1 MLIPSLSVSE
11 VITHTER
18 RHLFQINHS
27 STVFDIN
34 RKTDT
39 GSGSRPHCIYV
50 IRLYPYFLSP
60 LQLLRVKNAVKAH
73 PSWVTMILP
82 NRANNLSLNAKIIIR
97 LFFFLLIPHSTK
109 AGCPAVA
116 KFRSPHEG
124 IRQHHQS
131 TVLWTCSVV
140 LLNLRNS
147 RRSLFSVTKENVSV
161 QVKNTLTQLSIN
173 KWLSSTKRDL

>member
-27 STVFDIN
+27 STVLDIN

-97 LFFFLLIPHSTK
+97 LFFFSANPSFYKGWMSRCSQIQVTTWRHKTASSIHSTMDLQCCSFK
-109 AGCPAVA
+109 SE
-116 KFRSPHEG
+116 KFKT
-124 IRQHHQS
+124 I
-131 TVLWTCSVV
+131 SVFC
-140 LLNLRNS
+140 N
-147 RRSLFSVTKENVSV
+147 
-161 QVKNTLTQLSIN
+161 
-173 KWLSSTKRDL
+173 